1 MATTLPGGGGT
12 DVVLPEGVS
21 TDQVEVG
28 VGEAGNTLVAVKEN
42 TKGLDIEAKGSTGI
56 TGKKVIGTTVNVAAK
71 KGENANIVL
80 QTTNAKNTTITNEGR
95 SALQVNVNTGKVNN
109 LTIDAGNKKRADF
122 VRVKGDVTLSRLDAS
137 LGKGN
142 DKITIDKNS
151 TLKGKNTI
159 DLGKGGKDSI
169 LIKDLDSIGKAKL
182 TITNFTKKDE
192 LKIGKTTFDY
202 KDIKGGADLPGNIK
216 VELA

>member
-1 MATTLPGGGGT
+1 MATTLSGGGGT
-12 DVVLPEGVS
+12 DVILPEGVS

-28 VGEAGNTLVAVKEN
+28 VGEAGNTLVAVKSN
-42 TKGLDIEAKGSTGI
+42 TKDLDIEAKGSTGI
-56 TGKKVIGTTVNVAAK
+56 TGKKVTGTTVNVAAK
-71 KGENANIVL
+71 KGEDANIVL
-80 QTTNAKNTTITNEGR
+80 ETTNAKNTTITNEGR
-95 SALQVNVNTGKVNN
+95 STLEVNVNTGKVNN
-109 LTIDAGNKKRADF
+109 LTIDAGNKKRADS
-122 VRVKGDVTLSRLDAS
+122 VRVRDNVTLSRLNAS

-142 DKITIDKNS
+142 DKITIDKGA

-169 LIKDLDSIGKAKL
+169 IIKADSINGKL

-192 LKIGKTTFDY
+192 LTIGKTTFDY